1 MLAAIHRRRS
11 TGEYLTI
18 LHNTCI
24 LELGYF
30 HAFAKCMSHLIGV
43 FLNTKTLYSETAI
56 SHNRECAG
64 LYPTMEKAVFHI
76 PFRGIQLCINV
87 YAAPTLRHSIF
98 SGINHMPLNR
108 ADTDKI
114 G

>member
-1 MLAAIHRRRS
+1 
-11 TGEYLTI
+11 
-18 LHNTCI
+18 
-24 LELGYF
+24 
-30 HAFAKCMSHLIGV
+30 MSHLIGV

-108 ADTDKI
+108 VTEPI
-114 G
+114 QTR